1 MGQLQDMRFWFKSLS
16 TKPTIARAIAEAIAA
31 VTKTVCRTRRK
42 ELDAGA
48 RGFHRRAERKRLEFE
63 RTRDHALLN
72 AILENVPI
80 AILAKEPSERR
91 YVFVNRAAEALWGIS
106 RDKAI
111 GKTASEIFPEAAA
124 DAIGA
129 RDDELLKHKQKPC
142 ATMHRIDTPIGDQ
155 RLVNSTNIAIIDEH
169 GEPQYLLDVVEDVTQ
184 RAQADERIRYMAHH
198 DILTGLANRALFVE
212 KIEEAIARLHRR
224 GEEFAVLMLDLDRF
238 KEINDSLGHDAGD
251 QLLMEIASRLKL
263 SLRESDVVA
272 RLGGD
277 EFAIIQESN
286 ADPIRH
292 ASALSERII
301 DLVSEPFDINGS
313 NVVVGASIGISL
325 APAHGSDP
333 SELLKRADLALYQAK
348 SDGRNCYSFFDAEL
362 ATKAHVRH
370 SLERDLRSAILNDE
384 IEVHYQP
391 IIEMGTQQ
399 PCAMEALARWR
410 HPELGLIPPMQ
421 FIPLAEETGLIA
433 SIGQI
438 VLQKACASAAKW
450 PQHIKVA
457 VNVSPLQFKKAN
469 FLDVVMCAL
478 VDSGLAP
485 RRLELEIT
493 ETMLIERHADAL
505 PVIRQLKGLGISIAL
520 DDFGT
525 GYSSLSYLTMF
536 PFDKIKI
543 DRSFIASMTRKAES
557 AAIVS
562 AVRALAYSLDITTV
576 AEGIETEEHLKILRA
591 AGVNCGQGFLFG
603 KPCPASELDF
613 SGLTPARAAEAV

>member
-1 MGQLQDMRFWFKSLS
+1 MGRWINNLCAKR
-16 TKPTIARAIAEAIAA
+16 IVARPIMIVIAA
-31 VTKTVCRTRRK
+31 MQRTARK
-42 ELDAGA
+42 KLDPGA
-48 RGFHRRAERKRLEFE
+48 DGRAKHPIGGFDDLAEFRRLEIE
-63 RTRDHALLN
+63 YIRDPALLN
-72 AILENVPI
+72 AILENVPV
-80 AILAKEPSERR
+80 AILAREPSERR
-91 YVFVNRAAEALWGIS
+91 YVFLNRAAEALLGVS
-106 RDKAI
+106 RYKAI
-111 GKTASEIFPEAAA
+111 GKTASELFSEGAA
-124 DAIGA
+124 DVIAA
-129 RDDELLKHKQKPC
+129 RDDELLKHRHKAC
-142 ATMHRIDTPIGDQ
+142 STTHRIETLVGDQ
-155 RLVNSTNIAIIDEH
+155 RLVNSTKIAIVDEND
-169 GEPQYLLDVVEDVTQ
+169 EPQYLLDVIEDVTQ

-224 GEEFAVLMLDLDRF
+224 GEEFAVLMVDLDRF

-251 QLLMEIASRLKL
+251 QLLMEIACRLKL
-263 SLRESDVVA
+263 SLRGSDVVA

-277 EFAIIQESN
+277 EFAIIQASN
-286 ADPIRH
+286 GELIRH

-313 NVVVGASIGISL
+313 NVIVGASIGISL
-325 APAHGSDP
+325 APAHGSDAG
-333 SELLKRADLALYQAK
+333 ELLKRADLALYQAK
-348 SDGRNCYSFFDAEL
+348 ADGRNCYSFFDADL
-362 ATKAHVRH
+362 AIKAHARH
-370 SLERDLRSAILNDE
+370 SLERDLRSAISNDE

-391 IIEMGTQQ
+391 IIEIGSQQ
-399 PCAMEALARWR
+399 PCAVEALARWR
-410 HPELGLIPPMQ
+410 HPELGLVSPTQ

-433 SIGQI
+433 SIGEI
-438 VLQKACASAAKW
+438 VLQKACASAVNW

-457 VNVSPLQFKKAN
+457 VNVSPMQFKKAN
-469 FLDVVMCAL
+469 FLDVIMCAL

-485 RRLELEIT
+485 HRLELEIT

-543 DRSFIASMTRKAES
+543 DRSFVANMTRKAEA

-591 AGVNCGQGFLFG
+591 AGVNCGQGYLFG
-603 KPCPASELDF
+603 KPCPASELDL
-613 SGLTPARAAEAV
+613 SRAGLTRAGGAV